1 MSDLGRV
8 REKLQQIRAFESY
21 EVNWS
26 KISYALNEPLARDLL
41 EKIEEE
47 QGVELPDDYRR
58 FLLEVGNGGAGPGY
72 GLYSLE
78 EALEERGD
86 GIYSLADSF
95 VAPKNHHHN
104 VDVRAPGLLL
114 IESHG
119 CAFYSGLVLSGRDR
133 GTVWSYVENAP
144 GWIPECAPGYVDA
157 TGAAFEMQGSEGEHY
172 AAMYDALLLEAN
184 RPRRRTFLGH
194 YEAWLDGII
203 RAAAN

>member
-26 KISYALNEPLARDLL
+26 GISYDLKEPIARSVL
-41 EKIEEE
+41 ERLEEE
-47 QGVELPDDYRR
+47 HGIELPEDYRE
-58 FLLEVGNGGAGPGY
+58 FLLEIADGGAGPGY
-72 GLYSLE
+72 GLYSRE
-78 EALEERGD
+78 DALTERGD
-86 GIYSLADSF
+86 GIYSLSDPF

-114 IESHG
+114 LESHG
-119 CAFYSGLVLSGRDR
+119 CAFYSGLVISGPDR
-133 GTVWSYVENAP
+133 GTVWSYVEIAP

-157 TGAAFEMQGSEGEHY
+157 SGAPFVMQGSEGEHY
-172 AAMYDALLLEAN
+172 AAMYDALLCEAN
-184 RPRRRTFLGH
+184 RSRRRTFLQH
-194 YEAWLDGII
+194 YETWLDDIL